1 MAFPIESVHRP
12 YNSAAQ
18 TVTMH
23 SGTVHAPKPVILL
36 WIENQMADSNLVDV
50 ISNIGIE
57 ISMLDSLSNV
67 LCCFWLIFPCACAC
81 AFLSYYA
88 FLAEVLVLDFESQTP
103 ISYSSYSSLILTM
116 VLYGFVFEI
125 WAWDRQKIDKRLYC
139 LKMIGKGFVLFK
151 ITSSPSAFYIIKP
164 TCIS

>member
-1 MAFPIESVHRP
+1 VLF
-12 YNSAAQ
+12 
-18 TVTMH
+18 
-23 SGTVHAPKPVILL
+23 L
-36 WIENQMADSNLVDV
+36 ADFSR
-50 ISNIGIE
+50 
-57 ISMLDSLSNV
+57 
-67 LCCFWLIFPCACAC
+67 ACAC
-81 AFLSYYA
+81 AFLSYFA

-103 ISYSSYSSLILTM
+103 ISYSSLILTM

-125 WAWDRQKIDKRLYC
+125 WAWDRQKIDERLYC